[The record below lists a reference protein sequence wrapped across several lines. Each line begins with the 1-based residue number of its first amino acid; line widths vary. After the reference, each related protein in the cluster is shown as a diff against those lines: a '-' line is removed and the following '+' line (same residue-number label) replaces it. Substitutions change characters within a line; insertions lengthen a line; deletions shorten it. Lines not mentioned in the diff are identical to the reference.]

1 MPANDAH
8 APSASGRATL
18 LLSSERTF
26 LAQTRTGIAIMAFGF
41 VVARFALFLRG
52 AGVAPPSHA
61 TDVWV
66 GAAITALG
74 AGVVLVGAIRLR
86 HRAQALAH
94 GVVPA
99 GATGEGQWLAALLT
113 VLGLGLA
120 LYLASQAY
128 GRA

>member
-1 MPANDAH
+1 MPANDAP

-52 AGVAPPSHA
+52 AGAAPGSHA

-74 AGVVLVGAIRLR
+74 AGVVLAGAVR
-86 HRAQALAH
+86 HRVRARALAH
-94 GVVPA
+94 GSVPA
-99 GATGEGQWLAALLT
+99 GVAGEGQWLTGLLT
-113 VLGLGLA
+113 LLGLGLA

-128 GRA
+128 GAV